1 MLFEW
6 ISDRVRLEYGSSSI
20 IAPPPK
26 QMPSLVLLPDDVRM
40 NILLF
45 LRSDDLLPL
54 ERAIKLRKR
63 EKMDFLRAHSVN
75 MRLSKMALKQSLR
88 FSKLDEEKETL
99 ALERQIEK
107 GRRRD
112 LLTRLMSLET
122 EKLASLLADQ
132 NRNSLRS
139 QG

>member
-6 ISDRVRLEYGSSSI
+6 VSDRVRLEHGNSSI
-20 IAPPPK
+20 IAPPSSK
-26 QMPSLVLLPDDVRM
+26 LCLILLPDDVRM

-45 LRSDDLLPL
+45 LHSDDMTPL
-54 ERAIKLRKR
+54 ERAIKLRKK
-63 EKMDFLRAHSVN
+63 ENMDFLRAHNVN
-75 MRLSKMALKQSLR
+75 RRLSKLSLKQSSRLSR
-88 FSKLDEEKETL
+88 LDEANQSL

-122 EKLASLLADQ
+122 DKLASLLADQ
-132 NRNSLRS
+132 NRNVLRS
-139 QG
+139 NG